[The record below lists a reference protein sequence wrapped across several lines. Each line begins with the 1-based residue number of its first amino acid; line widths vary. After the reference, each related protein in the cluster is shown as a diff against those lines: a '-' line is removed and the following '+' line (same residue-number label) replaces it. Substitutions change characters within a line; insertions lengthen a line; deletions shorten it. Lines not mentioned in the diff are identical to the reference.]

1 MTVTVE
7 GSEGSKPMRARNFA
21 ESLRFAAAGIAYAFR
36 TQRNV
41 RAHAALGGLAWLLG
55 LHLSLSRAE
64 MAVLLLTIGF
74 VIAME
79 LVNTAVESVVDLV
92 SEGYH
97 RLAEQAKNVA
107 AGAVLAAAIT
117 AVGVGYALFFERL
130 RSGQVVLPD
139 GAPRLPLAAIAIG
152 FALAGAAALVLKAL
166 RPNFRLRG
174 GMPSIH
180 AAIAGSLATALYF
193 MAQEPGVAVV
203 AFLLAALVGQSRV
216 EAGIHTVWEVLA
228 GGALGMLV
236 MTGALWVF
244 AR

>member
-1 MTVTVE
+1 
-7 GSEGSKPMRARNFA
+7 MRARNFG

-36 TQRNV
+36 TQRNL
-41 RAHAALGGLAWLLG
+41 RAHVALGGLAWLLG

-92 SEGYH
+92 SESYH

-107 AGAVLAAAIT
+107 AGAVLASAIT
-117 AVGVGYALFFERL
+117 SVGVGYALFFDRL
-130 RSGQVVLPD
+130 RSGQGIIAERAATLPVV
-139 GAPRLPLAAIAIG
+139 AIVIG
-152 FALAGAAALVLKAL
+152 FALAVAAALAFKAL
-166 RPNFRLRG
+166 RPDFRLRG

-180 AAIAGSLATALYF
+180 AAIAGALATALYF
-193 MAQEPGVAVV
+193 MAQEPAVAVV
-203 AFLLAALVGQSRV
+203 AFVLAALVGQSRV
-216 EAGIHTVWEVLA
+216 EGGIHTVWEVLA

-236 MTGALWVF
+236 MAGALWTL
-244 AR
+244 AP